1 MVGVYVSREG
11 RQTTKT
17 LSLISSRGYYCGQTA
32 TALAQKL
39 RHTVR
44 VRAFPH
50 LIFDTGALC
59 RRNFRSNSSCRWL
72 WYGIRKQPSVDNVSV
87 QKVRFAHKVHPKR
100 QRWTFG
106 TLKAVAQNRVIPGRC
121 GLVWGGRHN
130 LKEAAT
136 SPLVPDAVAIEE
148 CRGWAMQNTQPP
160 PTIAMPPRSKKVD
173 RPR

>member
-50 LIFDTGALC
+50 LIFEH
-59 RRNFRSNSSCRWL
+59 RR
-72 WYGIRKQPSVDNVSV
+72 PV
-87 QKVRFAHKVHPKR
+87 QTKFPFKLILQVTLVWDPQTAKRR
-100 QRWTFG
+100 QRQCAKSQVCSQSAPKTA
-106 TLKAVAQNRVIPGRC
+106 KMYIRRAQSSRAKQGYPWSVRSRVGR
-121 GLVWGGRHN
+121 
-130 LKEAAT
+130 A
-136 SPLVPDAVAIEE
+136 P
-148 CRGWAMQNTQPP
+148 QP
-160 PTIAMPPRSKKVD
+160 
-173 RPR
+173 

>member
-50 LIFDTGALC
+50 LIFDTGAEISVQTHPAGDSGMGSANSQASTTSVCKKSGLLTKC
-59 RRNFRSNSSCRWL
+59 TQNGKDVHSARSKQSRKTGLSLVGTVSCGAGATTL
-72 WYGIRKQPSVDNVSV
+72 RKQRRHRWSL
-87 QKVRFAHKVHPKR
+87 KR
-100 QRWTFG
+100 
-106 TLKAVAQNRVIPGRC
+106 
-121 GLVWGGRHN
+121 
-130 LKEAAT
+130 
-136 SPLVPDAVAIEE
+136 
-148 CRGWAMQNTQPP
+148 
-160 PTIAMPPRSKKVD
+160 
-173 RPR
+173 